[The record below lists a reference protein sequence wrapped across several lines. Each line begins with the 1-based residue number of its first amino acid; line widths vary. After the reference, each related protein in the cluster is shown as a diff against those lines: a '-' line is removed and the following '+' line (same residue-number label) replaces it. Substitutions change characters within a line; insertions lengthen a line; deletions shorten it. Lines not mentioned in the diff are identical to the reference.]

1 MHLTIIIF
9 NRHIVV
15 PFEAN
20 RPSRDLLVSSFQL
33 NWSIEM
39 WIQSIEK
46 NFLLSLWCSTFADEI
61 SVCLQFAK
69 GDKVIKKFRLMA
81 NFFANRLW
89 IINSTFCLFIM
100 FDFNGHLN
108 IRTLDLSNNFPY
120 FDLFYWRSFLMW
132 KFLIF
137 RPSDLSI
144 VFSSH
149 NC

>member
-1 MHLTIIIF
+1 MHLTLIIF
-9 NRHIVV
+9 NHRSVV
-15 PFEAN
+15 PFETN
-20 RPSRDLLVSSFQL
+20 RPSRDLLVSDFQL
-33 NWSIEM
+33 KCSIEM
-39 WIQSIEK
+39 WSQSIEK
-46 NFLLSLWCSTFADEI
+46 KFLLSLWWSPFADEI

-69 GDKVIKKFRLMA
+69 NEKVIKKFRLTA
-81 NFFANRLW
+81 NFLQSSLGNWFDVL
-89 IINSTFCLFIM
+89 LVM

-108 IRTLDLSNNFPY
+108 LRTLDLSNHFPY

-137 RPSDLSI
+137 HPSDLSF